1 MIWRWCHQGC
11 LHHRQAET
19 LTWVQFLPQIM
30 IYYLTCHHLVLDG
43 IYKAN
48 DVIINDVEL
57 EAGYICL
64 GLNISNQIVNLV
76 LLFIDP
82 SSILRFTGSLL
93 LFCLKVLIVGLNNP
107 LGRTLVYWLSLSPW
121 PLHHTAKWIR
131 AERRRHCDVTCR
143 FLQPVPVR
151 YNGLPCISSLIPQNG
166 RSKKIGRKAYDN
178 VCRDARIRLTED
190 RVELVG
196 LIPMDPC
203 WSCRLLCTVQD
214 LLSTLLVRVQSAR
227 KSLSQTAPW
236 DHL

>member
-1 MIWRWCHQGC
+1 
-11 LHHRQAET
+11 
-19 LTWVQFLPQIM
+19 M

-107 LGRTLVYWLSLSPW
+107 LGRTLVYWLSLSP
-121 PLHHTAKWIR
+121 
-131 AERRRHCDVTCR
+131 
-143 FLQPVPVR
+143 
-151 YNGLPCISSLIPQNG
+151 
-166 RSKKIGRKAYDN
+166 
-178 VCRDARIRLTED
+178 
-190 RVELVG
+190 
-196 LIPMDPC
+196 
-203 WSCRLLCTVQD
+203 
-214 LLSTLLVRVQSAR
+214 
-227 KSLSQTAPW
+227 
-236 DHL
+236 